1 LSSSGTGRRP
11 EAPSLSTYVQFLFL
25 GLGNGGVYAA
35 LAVALVV
42 TYRSSGVLNFAT
54 GAQALYAA
62 YTYSLLR
69 TGQLLQPI
77 PGLSPTINV
86 GSGFGFWPALLI
98 TLAISA
104 VMGALAYLLI
114 FRPLRNHRPVA
125 KAVASIGLMG
135 LLTAIVTYQA
145 GTAVVL
151 VNPIFPQNHVS
162 FLGVDISLDRLLL
175 GATIIGIGIVLT
187 VLFRFTRFGLAT
199 RASAE
204 TEVGALVSGLSPD
217 RIALMNWIIS
227 FVVCG
232 LAGILIA
239 PLVPL
244 QPGTYTLFIVPA
256 LAAAVVGRFHS
267 LGWAITAG
275 LGIGALE
282 SLSVYL
288 NGVHPGFPAGAGQ
301 LIPLVLVL
309 VVLAVRGQTMPSRG
323 TLLQV
328 TLGRAPRPHWRLPTT
343 IVSVAVGIAAIYLF
357 TGNDRAALYSSM
369 ITAIITLSLVV
380 VTGYTGQISL
390 AQLTFAGVSAY
401 ILSTFATTWGI
412 PFPIAPILAALVAAA
427 AGVLIGIPALRVR
440 GLMLGVVTLTFA
452 AGVEAIWFNNNS
464 VDGGASG
471 LAIPTPRLFGMDLGI
486 GSGKD
491 FPRPAF
497 GIMCLVVLVLVGLG
511 ISFLRTSRL
520 GTAMLAVRA
529 DERSA
534 AAAGINVV
542 KVKLIGFAIAAFIA
556 GLGGSLLAYQLGNV
570 TFQDFDAYLGLVV
583 FSVVVVAGITSVS
596 GGILAGVLSS
606 GGILVAVISSGV
618 GSGGVD
624 NWYGIV
630 AGIGVILTVI
640 FNPDGVVGPT
650 HLFLEQRRV
659 RGVMARPEGALVPT
673 LATATDAEVASRRD
687 TALAPASAGAGDL
700 VGAEVG
706 VGANGHGQVSQKE
719 RSETLLDIRGLTVRY
734 GGVTAVD
741 DVSFV
746 VEVGE
751 IMGLI
756 GPNGAGKT
764 TTIDALCGFH
774 EYEGS
779 VIVGGQDVAGS
790 GPHRRAGMGLA
801 RTFQLAG
808 VSDDM
813 TVEENVQVGQHGAST
828 DDGDAA
834 LTRILED
841 LGLVEMRDLQVS
853 MLSQGQR
860 QLVSVA
866 RALAA
871 NPRLLL
877 LDEPAAGLDSTESL
891 WLADRLRA
899 VRDAGVTILL
909 VDHDMSLVLNLCD
922 RIAVLDFGAL
932 IATGTPGE
940 IRNNE
945 LVSTAYL
952 GVTHQKLVK
961 A

>member
-1 LSSSGTGRRP
+1 
-11 EAPSLSTYVQFLFL
+11 LSTYAQFFLL
-25 GLGNGGVYAA
+25 GLGNGGVFAA
-35 LAVALVV
+35 LAMALVV

-69 TGQLLQPI
+69 NGQLLQPI

-162 FLGVDISLDRLLL
+162 FLGVDIAVDRLLL
-175 GATIIGIGIVLT
+175 AATIIGIGVVLT
-187 VLFRFTRFGLAT
+187 LLFRFTRFGLAT

-204 TEVGALVSGLSPD
+204 TEMGALVSGLSPD
-217 RIALMNWIIS
+217 RIALVNWIIS
-227 FVVCG
+227 FVVAG
-232 LAGILIA
+232 IAGILIA

-244 QPGTYTLFIVPA
+244 VPGTYTLFIVPA

-288 NGVHPGFPAGAGQ
+288 NGVHPDFPAGAGQ

-309 VVLAVRGQTMPSRG
+309 VVLAFRGQTMPSRG
-323 TLLQV
+323 TLVQV
-328 TLGRAPRPHWRLPTT
+328 TLGRAPRPHWRIATA
-343 IVSVAVGIAAIYLF
+343 IVGTGVGLAAIYLF

-369 ITAIITLSLVV
+369 ITGVITLSLVV

-390 AQLTFAGVSAY
+390 AQLTLAGVSAY
-401 ILSTFATTWGI
+401 ILSTFATSWGI
-412 PFPIAPILAALVAAA
+412 PFPIAPLLSALVAAA
-427 AGVLIGIPALRVR
+427 AGVVIGIPALRVR

-464 VDGGASG
+464 IDGGASG

-497 GIMCLVVLVLVGLG
+497 GIMCLVVLVLVASG
-511 ISFLRTSRL
+511 ISWLRTSRL

-570 TFQDFDAYLGLVV
+570 TFQDFDAFLGLVT

-596 GGILAGVLSS
+596 GGILAGMISA

-618 GSGGVD
+618 GTGGVD

-650 HLFLEQRRV
+650 HLFLEQRRM
-659 RGVMARPEGALVPT
+659 RGVMARPEGALVPSVQT
-673 LATATDAEVASRRD
+673 VSPTPETAPVSG
-687 TALAPASAGAGDL
+687 LAPVSAEAGEL
-700 VGAEVG
+700 VGHAAG
-706 VGANGHGQVSQKE
+706 VGSNGHS
-719 RSETLLDIRGLTVRY
+719 RASEDLETAALLEVNKLTVRY
-734 GGVTAVD
+734 GGVVAVD
-741 DVSFV
+741 DVSFNV
-746 VEVGE
+746 QQGQIV
-751 IMGLI
+751 GLI

-774 EYEGS
+774 DYEGS
-779 VIVGGQDVAGS
+779 VVFSGRDVGGSA
-790 GPHRRAGMGLA
+790 PHRRAALGLS

-813 TVEENVQVGQHGAST
+813 TVEENVQVGQQGAAGHDPET
-828 DDGDAA
+828 
-834 LTRILED
+834 LTRILGE
-841 LGLVEMRDLQVS
+841 LGLSDMRDLQVS

-866 RALAA
+866 RALAGE
-871 NPRLLL
+871 PRLLL

-891 WLADRLRA
+891 WLADRLRE
-899 VRDAGVTILL
+899 VRDTGVTILL

-922 RIAVLDFGAL
+922 TINVLDFGAL
-932 IATGTPGE
+932 IATGNPDE
-940 IRNNE
+940 IRANE

-952 GVTHQKLVK
+952 GVTHQQRVVTT
-961 A
+961 

>member
-1 LSSSGTGRRP
+1 V
-11 EAPSLSTYVQFLFL
+11 STYFQFLFL
-25 GLGNGGVYAA
+25 GLGNGGVFAA
-35 LAVALVV
+35 LAMALVV

-69 TGQLLQPI
+69 NGLLLQPI
-77 PGLSPTINV
+77 PGLSPTINL
-86 GSGFGFWPALLI
+86 GTNLSFWPALLV
-98 TLAISA
+98 TLAIQA
-104 VMGALAYLLI
+104 VLGALAYLLI

-135 LLTAIVTYQA
+135 LLTAIVTYQV
-145 GTAVVL
+145 GTQVIL

-162 FLGVDISLDRLLL
+162 FLGVDISVDRLLL
-175 GATIIGIGIVLT
+175 AGTIIGLGIVLT

-217 RIALMNWIIS
+217 RIALVNWIIS
-227 FVVCG
+227 FIVCG

-267 LGWAITAG
+267 LGWAIAAG
-275 LGIGALE
+275 LGIGMLE

-288 NGVHPGFPAGAGQ
+288 NGVHSWFPAGAGQ
-301 LIPLVLVL
+301 LIPLIL
-309 VVLAVRGQTMPSRG
+309 VLAVLAFRGQTMPSRG
-323 TLLQV
+323 TLVQV
-328 TLGRAPRPHWRLPTT
+328 TLGRAPRPHWRLPTAVIGT
-343 IVSVAVGIAAIYLF
+343 AVGIGAIYFF

-369 ITAIITLSLVV
+369 ITGVITLSLVV

-401 ILSTFATTWGI
+401 ILSTFASSWGI
-412 PFPIAPILAALVAAA
+412 PFPIAPIMAALVAAA

-471 LAIPTPRLFGMDLGI
+471 LAIPTPRLFGLDLSI
-486 GSGKD
+486 GSGND

-497 GIMCLVVLVLVGLG
+497 GFLCLVVLVLVALG
-511 ISFLRTSRL
+511 VSWLRTSRL
-520 GTAMLAVRA
+520 GSAMLAVRA

-542 KVKLIGFAIAAFIA
+542 LVKLTAFAIAAFIA

-570 TFQDFDAYLGLVV
+570 TFQDFDAYLGLVT

-596 GGILAGVLSS
+596 GGILAGVISA
-606 GGILVAVISSGV
+606 GGIMVALISSGV

-640 FNPDGVVGPT
+640 FNPDGIVGPT

-659 RGVMARPEGALVPT
+659 RGVMARPDGALVPS
-673 LATATDAEVASRRD
+673 LRTASETHVAEPTNPPVAV
-687 TALAPASAGAGDL
+687 LAPVAAEPGEL
-700 VGAEVG
+700 VGSGVG
-706 VGANGHGQVSQKE
+706 VGTNGHTNGSGSE
-719 RSETLLDIRGLTVRY
+719 RAEPLLDVKNLTVRY
-734 GGVTAVD
+734 GGVVAVD
-741 DVSFV
+741 NVSFC
-746 VEVGE
+746 VEKGQIV
-751 IMGLI
+751 GLI

-774 EYEGS
+774 DCEGS
-779 VIVGGQDVAGS
+779 VALAGQDLAGYS
-790 GPHRRAGMGLA
+790 PHRRAALGLA

-808 VSDDM
+808 VSDDL
-813 TVEENVQVGQHGAST
+813 TVEENVQVGQHRAT
-828 DDGDAA
+828 THDPEA
-834 LTRILED
+834 LTRILNE

-866 RALAA
+866 RALAGE
-871 NPRLLL
+871 PRLLM

-891 WLADRLRA
+891 WLAERLRG
-899 VRDAGVTILL
+899 VRDTGVTILL

-922 RIAVLDFGAL
+922 AIDVLDFGAL
-932 IATGTPGE
+932 IATGTPDQ
-940 IRNNE
+940 IRENE
-945 LVSTAYL
+945 QVSTAYL
-952 GVTHQKLVK
+952 GATHQRLV
-961 A
+961 AS

>member
-1 LSSSGTGRRP
+1 VT
-11 EAPSLSTYVQFLFL
+11 TYFQFFFL
-25 GLGNGGVYAA
+25 GLGNGGVFAA

-69 TGQLLQPI
+69 NGQLLQPI
-77 PGLSPTINV
+77 PGLSPTINL
-86 GSGFGFWPALLI
+86 GTGLSFWPALLI

-135 LLTAIVTYQA
+135 LLTAVVTYQV

-162 FLGVDISLDRLLL
+162 FLGVDISVDRLLL
-175 GATIIGIGIVLT
+175 AGTIIGLGIVLT
-187 VLFRFTRFGLAT
+187 VIFRFTRFGLAT

-217 RIALMNWIIS
+217 RIALINWVIS
-227 FVVCG
+227 FMVCG

-267 LGWAITAG
+267 LGWAIAAG

-288 NGVHPGFPAGAGQ
+288 NGLHPGFPAGGGQ

-328 TLGRAPRPHWRLPTT
+328 NLGRAPRPHWRWPTA
-343 IVSVAVGIAAIYLF
+343 IVGTAVGIGAIYLF

-401 ILSTFATTWGI
+401 ILSTFATSWGI
-412 PFPIAPILAALVAAA
+412 PFPIAPLLSALVAAA
-427 AGVLIGIPALRVR
+427 AGVVIGIPALRVR

-464 VDGGASG
+464 IDGGASG

-497 GIMCLVVLVLVGLG
+497 GIMCLVVLVLVALG

-520 GTAMLAVRA
+520 GSAMLAVRA

-534 AAAGINVV
+534 AASGINVV
-542 KVKLIGFAIAAFIA
+542 KVKLIGFAIAAFVA

-570 TFQDFDAYLGLVV
+570 TFQDFDAFLGLVT

-596 GGILAGVLSS
+596 GGVLAGIISA

-640 FNPDGVVGPT
+640 FNPDGIVGPT

-659 RGVMARPEGALVPT
+659 RGVLARPEGALVPSVR
-673 LATATDAEVASRRD
+673 TASGMHVSEPSPPPAPSP
-687 TALAPASAGAGDL
+687 ALAPVSAEAGAL
-700 VGAEVG
+700 VGSGAG
-706 VGANGHGQVSQKE
+706 VGTNGHAQPPAGNGKAGP
-719 RSETLLDIRGLTVRY
+719 LLDVRNLTVRY
-734 GGVTAVD
+734 GGVVAVD
-741 DVSFV
+741 DVSFS
-746 VEVGE
+746 VEAGQIV
-751 IMGLI
+751 GLI

-779 VIVGGQDVAGS
+779 VVLGAQDVTGLA
-790 GPHRRAGMGLA
+790 PHRRAALGLA

-808 VSDDM
+808 VSDDL
-813 TVEENVQVGQHGAST
+813 TVEENVQVGQHRAESH
-828 DDGDAA
+828 DPAV
-834 LTRILED
+834 LTRILDE
-841 LGLVEMRDLQVS
+841 LGLVDMRDLQVS

-866 RALAA
+866 RALAGG
-871 NPRLLL
+871 PRLLL

-891 WLADRLRA
+891 WLAERLRE
-899 VRDAGVTILL
+899 VRDTGVTILL

-922 RIAVLDFGAL
+922 TITVLDFGAL
-932 IATGTPGE
+932 IATGTPEE
-940 IRNNE
+940 IRKNQQ
-945 LVSTAYL
+945 VSTAYL
-952 GVTHQKLVK
+952 GATHQRLVTT
-961 A
+961 

>member
-1 LSSSGTGRRP
+1 M
-11 EAPSLSTYVQFLFL
+11 STYFQFLFL
-25 GLGNGGVYAA
+25 GLGNGGVFAA
-35 LAVALVV
+35 LAMALVV

-69 TGQLLQPI
+69 NGLLLQPI

-86 GSGFGFWPALLI
+86 GTNLSFWPALLI
-98 TLAISA
+98 TLAIQA
-104 VMGALAYLLI
+104 VLGALAYLLI

-135 LLTAIVTYQA
+135 LLTAVVTYQV
-145 GTAVVL
+145 GTQVIL

-162 FLGVDISLDRLLL
+162 FLGVDISVDRLLL
-175 GATIIGIGIVLT
+175 AGTIIGLGIVLT

-217 RIALMNWIIS
+217 RIALVNWIIS

-267 LGWAITAG
+267 LGWAIAAG
-275 LGIGALE
+275 LGIGMLE

-288 NGVHPGFPAGAGQ
+288 NGVHSWFPAGAGQ

-309 VVLAVRGQTMPSRG
+309 AVLAFRGQTMPSRG
-323 TLLQV
+323 TLVQV
-328 TLGRAPRPHWRLPTT
+328 TLGRAPRPHWRLPTAVIGT
-343 IVSVAVGIAAIYLF
+343 AVGIGAIYFF

-369 ITAIITLSLVV
+369 ITGVITLSLVV

-401 ILSTFATTWGI
+401 ILSTFASSWGI

-471 LAIPTPRLFGMDLGI
+471 LAIPTPRLFGMDLSI

-497 GIMCLVVLVLVGLG
+497 GILCLVVLVLVALG
-511 ISFLRTSRL
+511 VSWLRTSRL
-520 GTAMLAVRA
+520 GSAMLAVRA

-542 KVKLIGFAIAAFIA
+542 LVKLTAFAIAAFIA

-570 TFQDFDAYLGLVV
+570 TFQDFDAYLGLVT

-596 GGILAGVLSS
+596 GGILAGIISA
-606 GGILVAVISSGV
+606 GGILVALISSGV
-618 GSGGVD
+618 GTGGVD
-624 NWYGIV
+624 NWYGVV

-640 FNPDGVVGPT
+640 FNPDGIVGPT

-659 RGVMARPEGALVPT
+659 RGVMARPDGALVPS
-673 LATATDAEVASRRD
+673 LRAASETDASEPTTPPVA
-687 TALAPASAGAGDL
+687 APAAPLMARAAPVTAEPGEL
-700 VGAEVG
+700 VAHRCGCRDQRAHTWVRDRDG
-706 VGANGHGQVSQKE
+706 GTTPRRQGPHGPLRRCRRRGQRELLRGGGSDRRIDRSQ
-719 RSETLLDIRGLTVRY
+719 RGRQDDHDRRPLRLPRLRGLRRARRTGRR
-734 GGVTAVD
+734 
-741 DVSFV
+741 
-746 VEVGE
+746 
-751 IMGLI
+751 GLFTTPAGCA
-756 GPNGAGKT
+756 GPRPHLPAGRC
-764 TTIDALCGFH
+764 LRR
-774 EYEGS
+774 
-779 VIVGGQDVAGS
+779 
-790 GPHRRAGMGLA
+790 PHRRGERPGGPA
-801 RTFQLAG
+801 Q
-808 VSDDM
+808 
-813 TVEENVQVGQHGAST
+813 
-828 DDGDAA
+828 GDH
-834 LTRILED
+834 TRR
-841 LGLVEMRDLQVS
+841 G
-853 MLSQGQR
+853 
-860 QLVSVA
+860 
-866 RALAA
+866 
-871 NPRLLL
+871 
-877 LDEPAAGLDSTESL
+877 GLDP
-891 WLADRLRA
+891 D
-899 VRDAGVTILL
+899 
-909 VDHDMSLVLNLCD
+909 
-922 RIAVLDFGAL
+922 
-932 IATGTPGE
+932 P
-940 IRNNE
+940 
-945 LVSTAYL
+945 
-952 GVTHQKLVK
+952 Q
-961 A
+961 

>member
-1 LSSSGTGRRP
+1 M
-11 EAPSLSTYVQFLFL
+11 STYAQFFLL
-25 GLGNGGVYAA
+25 GLGNGGVFAA
-35 LAVALVV
+35 LAMALVV

-86 GSGFGFWPALLI
+86 GSGLGFWPALLI

-162 FLGVDISLDRLLL
+162 FLGVDISVDRLLL
-175 GATIIGIGIVLT
+175 AATIIGIGIVLT
-187 VLFRFTRFGLAT
+187 LLFRFTRFGLAT

-204 TEVGALVSGLSPD
+204 TEMGALVSGLSPD
-217 RIALMNWIIS
+217 RIALVNWIIS
-227 FVVCG
+227 FVVSG
-232 LAGILIA
+232 IAGVLIA

-244 QPGTYTLFIVPA
+244 VPGTYTLFIVPA

-288 NGVHPGFPAGAGQ
+288 NGIHPDFPAGAGQ

-309 VVLAVRGQTMPSRG
+309 VVLAFRGQTMPSRG
-323 TLLQV
+323 TLVQV
-328 TLGRAPRPHWRLPTT
+328 TLGRAPRPHWRIGTA
-343 IVSVAVGIAAIYLF
+343 IVGTGVGLAAIYLF

-369 ITAIITLSLVV
+369 ITAVITLSLVV

-390 AQLTFAGVSAY
+390 AQLTLAGVSAY
-401 ILSTFATTWGI
+401 ILSTFATSWGI
-412 PFPIAPILAALVAAA
+412 PFPIAPLLSALVAAG

-464 VDGGASG
+464 IDGGASG

-497 GIMCLVVLVLVGLG
+497 GIMCLVVLVLVALG
-511 ISFLRTSRL
+511 ISWLRTSRL

-570 TFQDFDAYLGLVV
+570 TFQDFDAFLGLVT

-596 GGILAGVLSS
+596 GGILAGMISA

-618 GSGGVD
+618 GTGGVD

-650 HLFLEQRRV
+650 HLFLEQRRM
-659 RGVMARPEGALVPT
+659 RGVMARPQGALVPSVQT
-673 LATATDAEVASRRD
+673 AAGTPEAVPATGSG
-687 TALAPASAGAGDL
+687 LAPVSAEAGELVGSGAG
-700 VGAEVG
+700 VGS
-706 VGANGHGQVSQKE
+706 NGHTRASEKADPAPLLEVSN
-719 RSETLLDIRGLTVRY
+719 LTVRY
-734 GGVTAVD
+734 GGVVAVD
-741 DVSFV
+741 NVSFNV
-746 VEVGE
+746 QQGQIV
-751 IMGLI
+751 GLI

-774 EYEGS
+774 DYEGS
-779 VIVGGQDVAGS
+779 VVFSGRDVGGSA
-790 GPHRRAGMGLA
+790 PYRRAALGLS

-808 VSDDM
+808 VSDDL
-813 TVEENVQVGQHGAST
+813 TVEENVQVGQQGAAGRDPET
-828 DDGDAA
+828 
-834 LTRILED
+834 LTRILSE
-841 LGLVEMRDLQVS
+841 LGLVDMRDLQVS

-866 RALAA
+866 RALAGE
-871 NPRLLL
+871 PRLLL

-891 WLADRLRA
+891 WLADRLRE
-899 VRDAGVTILL
+899 VRDTGVTILL

-922 RIAVLDFGAL
+922 TIDVLDFGAL
-932 IATGTPGE
+932 IATGTPDE
-940 IRNNE
+940 IRANE

-952 GVTHQKLVK
+952 GVTHQQRVM
-961 A
+961 AT

>member
-1 LSSSGTGRRP
+1 V
-11 EAPSLSTYVQFLFL
+11 STYFQFLLL
-25 GLGNGGVYAA
+25 GLGNGGVFAA
-35 LAVALVV
+35 LAMALVV

-62 YTYSLLR
+62 YTYALLR
-69 TGQLLQPI
+69 NGQLLQPI
-77 PGLSPTINV
+77 PGLSPTINIA
-86 GSGFGFWPALLI
+86 SSLGFWPAMLL
-98 TLAISA
+98 TLAIQA
-104 VMGALAYLLI
+104 VLGALAYLLV

-135 LLTAIVTYQA
+135 LLTAVVTYQV
-145 GTAVVL
+145 GTQVIL

-162 FLGVDISLDRLLL
+162 FLGVDMSVDRLFLA
-175 GATIIGIGIVLT
+175 ATIIGLGIVLT
-187 VLFRFTRFGLAT
+187 ILFRFTRFGLAT

-217 RIALMNWIIS
+217 RIALVNWMIS

-267 LGWAITAG
+267 LGWAIATG
-275 LGIGALE
+275 LGIGMLE

-309 VVLAVRGQTMPSRG
+309 AVLAFRGQTMPSRG
-323 TLLQV
+323 TLVQV
-328 TLGRAPRPHWRLPTT
+328 TLGRAPRPHWRLPTA
-343 IVSVAVGIAAIYLF
+343 VVATALGVGAIYYF
-357 TGNDRAALYSSM
+357 SGNERAALYSSM
-369 ITAIITLSLVV
+369 ITGVITLSLVV

-390 AQLTFAGVSAY
+390 AQLTLAGVSAY
-401 ILSTFATTWGI
+401 ILSTFASSWGI
-412 PFPIAPILAALVAAA
+412 PFPLAPIMSALVAAG
-427 AGVLIGIPALRVR
+427 AGVLIGLPALRVR

-464 VDGGASG
+464 IDGGASG
-471 LAIPTPRLFGMDLGI
+471 LAIPTPRLFGVDLSI

-497 GIMCLVVLVLVGLG
+497 GILCLIVLVLVALG
-511 ISFLRTSRL
+511 ISWLRTSRL
-520 GTAMLAVRA
+520 GSAMLAVRA

-542 KVKLIGFAIAAFIA
+542 KVKLIGFAIGAFIA

-570 TFQDFDAYLGLVV
+570 TFQDFDAYLGLVT

-596 GGILAGVLSS
+596 GGILAGMISS
-606 GGILVAVISSGV
+606 GGILVALISSGV

-624 NWYGIV
+624 NWYGVV

-659 RGVMARPEGALVPT
+659 RGVLARPEGALVPS
-673 LATATDAEVASRRD
+673 LQ
-687 TALAPASAGAGDL
+687 GAGTVPAPVAAEL
-700 VGAEVG
+700 VGSAAG
-706 VGANGHGQVSQKE
+706 VGSNGREQRTGP
-719 RSETLLDIRGLTVRY
+719 LLDVKRLSVRY
-734 GGVTAVD
+734 GGVLAVD
-741 DVSFV
+741 DVSFS
-746 VEVGE
+746 VEAGQIV
-751 IMGLI
+751 GLI

-774 EYEGS
+774 GYEGS
-779 VIVGGQDVAGS
+779 VALAGQDVTGLS
-790 GPHRRAGMGLA
+790 PHRRAALGLA

-808 VSDDM
+808 VSDDL
-813 TVEENVQVGQHGAST
+813 TVEENVRVGQHRVST
-828 DDGDAA
+828 HDPAA
-834 LTRILED
+834 LTRILEE

-866 RALAA
+866 RALAGE
-871 NPRLLL
+871 PRLLL

-891 WLADRLRA
+891 WLAERLRG
-899 VRDAGVTILL
+899 VRDTGVTILL

-922 RIAVLDFGAL
+922 AIDVLDFGAL
-932 IATGTPGE
+932 IATGTPDE
-940 IRNNE
+940 IRKNQ

-952 GVTHQKLVK
+952 GATHQRLV
-961 A
+961 AL